1 MSQPLVGMDL
11 TDLREALGPDQPG
24 YRARQI
30 YEALYRG
37 QATDLVQIST
47 LPAGMRQDLAGR
59 HAVGLPTVDRLYES
73 TDGTRRYLLR
83 LADGR
88 TVETVLMPEGERDT
102 ICISSQVGCPV
113 DCKFCMTALL
123 GLERSL
129 TAGEIVGQVLL
140 VARENQL
147 RPDGG
152 RLNIVMMGQGE
163 PLLNLP
169 NVVKATR
176 ILLDPEGFGLS
187 PRRITVSTAGII
199 PKIAELGREPVR
211 PKLAISLNASTEEQR
226 QELMPITRKYHLKDL
241 MAACN
246 AYPLR
251 PWEKLTFEY
260 VLLKGVNDTDADA
273 RRVVKLLANLNAK
286 VNLIAL
292 NPGPGIPY
300 ETPDPERV
308 ASFQAIVRR
317 GAALLRAQAARA
329 RYLRRLRPAQEQF
342 ASRCRTARCLPP
354 RYSRDAFPP
363 QSSCSPVCR
372 RALKERAVRAPHPAC
387 AAQRFSPT
395 AGAGEHREFPA
406 LVVRARFGGRRRPG
420 LHRRRQGRARS
431 ESSPHS
437 TAAARARS
445 KVRSLPTCGPA

>member
-11 TDLREALGPDQPG
+11 ADLREALGAGQPG
-24 YRARQI
+24 YRAKQL
-30 YEALYRG
+30 YEAIYRG
-37 QATDLVQIST
+37 QASDLAQIST
-47 LPAGMRQDLAGR
+47 LPAQMREDLAAQHR
-59 HAVGLPTVDRLYES
+59 IGLPEVARLYQS
-73 TDGTRRYLLR
+73 SDGTRRYLLR
-83 LADGR
+83 LEDGR

-113 DCKFCMTALL
+113 DCKFCMTALM

-147 RPDGG
+147 RQDGG

-163 PLLNLP
+163 PLLNLE
-169 NVVKATR
+169 NVLKATK
-176 ILLDPEGFGLS
+176 ILLDPGGFALS

-199 PKIAELGREPVR
+199 PKIAELGRAPVR
-211 PKLAISLNASTEEQR
+211 PKLAISLNASTEDMR

-241 MAACN
+241 MAACKQ
-246 AYPLR
+246 YPLR

-273 RRVVKLLANLNAK
+273 RRVVKLVANLNCK

-308 ASFQAIVRR
+308 ASFQAMVRR
-317 GAALLRAQAARA
+317 AVPCFVRQPRGLDIYAACGQ
-329 RYLRRLRPAQEQF
+329 
-342 ASRCRTARCLPP
+342 
-354 RYSRDAFPP
+354 
-363 QSSCSPVCR
+363 
-372 RALKERAVRAPHPAC
+372 LKRN
-387 AAQRFSPT
+387 T
-395 AGAGEHREFPA
+395 
-406 LVVRARFGGRRRPG
+406 
-420 LHRRRQGRARS
+420 
-431 ESSPHS
+431 
-437 TAAARARS
+437 
-445 KVRSLPTCGPA
+445 